1 MQEYTVMIFRD
12 HSSPVRRYKVARERV
27 KRVAIGAGVVALLF
41 AAVMVD
47 WVRVRSDVAELD
59 TLRVES
65 AEQRDQIAAFTEKMG
80 ELDTRFARLYEFERK
95 VRVIA
100 NLPGAVAETAN
111 TPPDG
116 VGGGEEGPE
125 DRSIVRDD
133 VAPAAAADEPAETSA
148 SGEVSARAVWHDEL
162 GRDARRLLE
171 ATEARELSLSDLVEG
186 LRGKSDQLASTPSV
200 WPAKGW
206 VTSGFGRRVS
216 PFTGQPQAH
225 KGLDIAAEQG
235 TSIVAPARGR
245 VTFAGRKGPLGNA
258 VEIDHGF
265 GIKTLYGHCDAIH
278 VKRGQR
284 VERGQWIA
292 AVGSS
297 GRSTGPHLHY
307 GIHKNGRA
315 VDPKKYILD

>member
-1 MQEYTVMIFRD
+1 MQEYTVMIFQD

-27 KRVAIGAGVVALLF
+27 KRVAIGVGVAAALVLL
-41 AAVMVD
+41 VLVD
-47 WVRVRSDVAELD
+47 WVRVRGDVSELES
-59 TLRVES
+59 LRRET
-65 AEQRDQIAAFTEKMG
+65 AEQREQIDAFASKVE
-80 ELDTRFARLYEFERK
+80 ELDERFARLNEFERK

-100 NLPGAVAETAN
+100 NLPSAVKETGE
-111 TPPDG
+111 TPDG
-116 VGGGEEGPE
+116 VGGGEEDE
-125 DRSIVRDD
+125 ASSVVRDD
-133 VAPAAAADEPAETSA
+133 RLPPAADRSGQGGGAVEDAGWYPGLDQRA
-148 SGEVSARAVWHDEL
+148 SG
-162 GRDARRLLE
+162 LLE
-171 ATEARELSLSDLVEG
+171 GVQTRERSLADLVEA

-216 PFTGQPQAH
+216 PFTGKPQAH
-225 KGLDIAAEQG
+225 HGLDIAAERG
-235 TSIVAPARGR
+235 TPILAPARGR
-245 VTFAGRKGPLGNA
+245 VTYAGRKGPLGQT

-265 GIKTLYGHCDAIH
+265 GIKTLYGHCDEIH

-292 AVGSS
+292 AIGST

-307 GIHKNGRA
+307 AVLVNGRP